1 MYYFEKDS
9 YAVNYHT
16 GVFDQTHGVP
26 IRSISTYVKKTKVK
40 TMATTNNSVNMS
52 LLVATI
58 MKKPTTAT
66 TVATNTIVLD
76 LMLCLKIENHILGK
90 LEVIWR
96 VLRI

>member
-1 MYYFEKDS
+1 
-9 YAVNYHT
+9 
-16 GVFDQTHGVP
+16 
-26 IRSISTYVKKTKVK
+26 
-40 TMATTNNSVNMS
+40 MATTNNSVNMS